1 LSLEYRKAKIEERI
15 NGKLKIKVNVTRMP
29 DIPLDYKAPYAAK
42 NDCKPYYEPI
52 DLVITWVNGT
62 DPEFLEILKQN
73 NPDNADET
81 EASRFRD
88 MNQLKAGFGSS
99 QSPRRS

>member
-1 LSLEYRKAKIEERI
+1 
-15 NGKLKIKVNVTRMP
+15 MP

-42 NDCKPYYEPI
+42 DDCKPYYEPI

-62 DPEFLEILKQN
+62 DPDFLELLKKN
-73 NPDNADET
+73 NPENADET

-88 MNQLKAGFGSS
+88 MNQLKPWVLKIVLKIVIFIQLFCMILNPNKSI
-99 QSPRRS
+99 Q